1 MRLWRAADFNGISG
15 WVFEQKGAKGEAEFG
30 RGAFTG
36 GVGVVWWGTMSEP
49 NYPSPEEL
57 QKKLTEFMK
66 THFGSNVSVST
77 QVSTE
82 AEEAGGIEER
92 SVKGQDEAFEFK
104 YLPKDI
110 KAHLDRYVIRQDDA
124 KRVLAIAVCDHYNNV
139 NYMRKL
145 EAEDEKKARET
156 EYTKQNVILLGPT
169 GVGKTY
175 LVKHIAELVGVP
187 FVKADATKFS
197 ETGYVGGDVEDLVRE
212 LVQRAE
218 GDIGLAE
225 CGIVYIDEV
234 DKIASA
240 SSTMGR
246 DVSGRGV
253 QTALLK
259 LMEETEVPLRAP
271 NDLQGQLQAAMEFQ
285 RGAKSRRQTINTRHV
300 LFIVSGAFEKIR
312 AVIERRVRQ
321 ATIGFGSTPDGGEGD
336 VLGQVSTADF
346 VEYGLE
352 PEFIGRLPVRVVC
365 KELEVGDLFEI
376 LQRSEGSIVRQ
387 YERAFRAYGIEV
399 FFEEAGLR
407 RIAELAAEE
416 KTGARGL
423 LTVCER
429 LLRGFKYELPGSGV
443 NRFTVDVGLIDNPE
457 KRLGELLEQGQR
469 ALAEELGAV
478 AREYAQR
485 LSSRHGVKV
494 ELTDGA
500 LAKLVER
507 ATGENVHMRDLCA
520 EVFKDYEF
528 GLKLAE
534 GTSEALVLTEEAVA
548 NPDRYLSEWLVK
560 RYRAERGGGKDEV

>member
-1 MRLWRAADFNGISG
+1 
-15 WVFEQKGAKGEAEFG
+15 
-30 RGAFTG
+30 
-36 GVGVVWWGTMSEP
+36 MSEP
-49 NYPSPEEL
+49 NFPTPEEL
-57 QKKLTEFMK
+57 QKKLSDFMK
-66 THFGSNVSVST
+66 TQFGNHVSVST
-77 QVSTE
+77 QIS
-82 AEEAGGIEER
+82 AAPEEAGGHGETPHL
-92 SVKGQDEAFEFK
+92 GDEVFEFRH
-104 YLPKDI
+104 LPRDI
-110 KAHLDRYVIRQDDA
+110 KAHLDRYVIRQDEA

-212 LVQRAE
+212 LVHRAN
-218 GDIGLAE
+218 GDVELAQY
-225 CGIVYIDEV
+225 GIVYIDEV
-234 DKIASA
+234 DKIASTA
-240 SSTMGR
+240 SAMGR

-259 LMEETEVPLRAP
+259 LMEETEVPVRAP
-271 NDLQGQLQAAMEFQ
+271 NDIPGQLQAALEFQ
-285 RGAKSRRQTINTRHV
+285 RTGGKPKRQTINTRHI

-312 AVIERRVRQ
+312 GVIERRVRQ
-321 ATIGFGSTPDGGEGD
+321 HTIGFAAPPDGQSEGEMLQY
-336 VLGQVSTADF
+336 VTTADF

-365 KELEVGDLFEI
+365 RELSVADLFEI

-399 FFEEAGLR
+399 FFKEAGLR
-407 RIAELAAEE
+407 RIAELAAVE

-429 LLRGFKYELPGSGV
+429 LLRSFKYELPGSGV
-443 NRFTVDVGLIDNPE
+443 NRFTVDVGLIDGPDA
-457 KRLGELLEQGQR
+457 RLAELLEQGQR
-469 ALAEELGAV
+469 ALAEELAAV
-478 AREYAQR
+478 AREFAQR
-485 LSSRHGVKV
+485 LSSRHSLKV
-494 ELTDGA
+494 ELTAGA

-507 ATGENVHMRDLCA
+507 AMTENIHMRDLCTD
-520 EVFKDYEF
+520 VFKDYEF

-534 GTSEALVLTEEAVA
+534 GTTEPLILTEEAVA

-560 RYRAERGGGKDEV
+560 RYRADRRTAEPQSDQLPSKSVDL